1 MRLTR
6 PKPSQPLHL
15 LLGRVNTRLD
25 HVGHKIFSRL
35 SREVKSPSLKHLRTQ
50 TRQQPQTAHCKM
62 CNIWTKSFTDVRM
75 ESFFC
80 LFFWVFSIVGEL
92 SGVWGALS
100 VSPPDP
106 LCLVALYVQS
116 GEVVCQLW
124 CSGLPFVCLPL
135 PPVPSVLLILAQ
147 NPPYLE

>member
-75 ESFFC
+75 ESFFVCFFEYFLLLENCRAFEVHSLFLHRTHCVLLLCMSSQERLCVNCSVQGSRC
-80 LFFWVFSIVGEL
+80 LSAFPSHQF
-92 SGVWGALS
+92 
-100 VSPPDP
+100 P
-106 LCLVALYVQS
+106 LCYWSSLKNHR
-116 GEVVCQLW
+116 
-124 CSGLPFVCLPL
+124 
-135 PPVPSVLLILAQ
+135 I
-147 NPPYLE
+147 